1 MIPEILKKS
10 ILLILV
16 LATANFSMTQNVNR
30 PDSGLKI
37 AITEPGADTFSN
49 EEISYADVEGTD
61 NTEKSLSLSAPD
73 GTNVTINRDYF
84 GVPHIVAESEEGVFF
99 GQGFAAAQDRLE
111 QMESY
116 RRMAE
121 GKQAELYGDSY
132 LPSDK
137 SIRNKYY
144 TAYERTQIFNDFPD
158 DIKTM
163 FESYRNGINTYIDSI
178 TINPGKYKPQQFAT
192 TEMEP
197 WTVNK
202 SIAIIQFMFR
212 KFGQFGGDELYRLGE
227 LQINGQE
234 WFDHNRP
241 VNDPSAPTTIHN
253 GGGGA
258 SRKWK
263 YSGMPVRDEVIQS
276 IKYKQQQLE
285 TLEEMIGLP
294 EKFGSYAVLVSPP
307 KSISGNVMLLGCPQM
322 GDPEQDIPSMIHEVE
337 LHCPAL
343 HVGGMVIAGI
353 PSVIVGHNEHHAWSL
368 TSGSSDNSDVY
379 IDSTQDNSYSKY
391 YHNGEW
397 LDFEVLQDTIISK
410 GTEHI
415 YTHYRTIHG
424 PVIADD
430 LENHQVFSL
439 KMTFW
444 KKELDAIKSFMGMIR
459 AANLAE
465 FEAAA
470 ALNPFSFNLF
480 YAGKDQ
486 KIKYWHIG
494 KYQDRTDGV
503 DPRLP
508 HKGDGSEEWGGFIS
522 FENLP
527 AAENPAQNYFVNWNN
542 KPVSWWNNGD
552 NIPWTG
558 DQRVTIIDSCVQ
570 PVDNFTYNN
579 LKDVPRQIDSHGT
592 YQQAIEFTSSGIID
606 ENIVPPGQ
614 SAFIDLYGNKSIHSS
629 DQWQLHQF
637 WRFKDQL
644 FNYQPGSDLYPQI
657 VFDDSQMNIGTI
669 YTSSAPVDKT
679 FYVHNIGENSDSV
692 FVAIFYDTADSI
704 ALRVNPEKF
713 KITAGDSQAITYTID
728 PSLLE
733 EKTYSTSIIVDA
745 KYSPNNFY
753 YEKTV
758 MFEIEAVPAN
768 IEDIREPIIKIYPN
782 PTGNILTI
790 EISNTGNQGLE
801 IEILHVTG
809 EVIFRKEYK
818 KPSVYFVDQL
828 DLSDYTKGL
837 YLVKVKQ
844 ANSVYIGKLVVK

>member
-1 MIPEILKKS
+1 MKPEILKKP
-10 ILLILV
+10 IILILV
-16 LATANFSMTQNVNR
+16 TAMAIFSSAQNVNR
-30 PDSGLKI
+30 QNAGFENAFI
-37 AITEPGADTFSN
+37 EPAVYTIGDG
-49 EEISYADVEGTD
+49 EISYAEGADMD
-61 NTEKSLSLSAPD
+61 NTAKSLSLFAPD
-73 GTNVTINRDYF
+73 GTTVTINRDYF
-84 GVPHIVAESEEGVFF
+84 GVPHIVAESEAGVFF

-121 GKQAELYGDSY
+121 GKQAELNGDDY
-132 LPSDK
+132 LSSDK
-137 SIRNKYY
+137 SIRSKYY
-144 TAYERTQIFNDFPD
+144 TEYERTQIFNDFPA

-163 FESYRNGINTYIDSI
+163 LESYRNGVNTYLDSMA
-178 TINPGKYKPQQFAT
+178 INPDKYKPQQFAA

-202 SIAIIQFMFR
+202 SIAMMQFMFR
-212 KFGQFGGDELYRLGE
+212 KFGQFGGDELYRLDE

-234 WFDHNRP
+234 WLDQYRP
-241 VNDPSAPTTIHN
+241 INDPTAPTTIHN
-253 GGGGA
+253 GGGVA
-258 SRKWK
+258 SRKWN
-263 YSGMPVRDEVIQS
+263 YSGITVRDEVIQS

-285 TLEEMIGLP
+285 TLEKMIGLP
-294 EKFGSYAVLVSPP
+294 KKFGSYAVLVSPP

-322 GDPEQDIPSMIHEVE
+322 GDPEQDIPPMIHEVE
-337 LHCPAL
+337 LHCPAF

-353 PSVIVGHNEHHAWSL
+353 PSVIVGHNEYHAWSL

-391 YHNGEW
+391 YHNEEW
-397 LDFEVLQDTIISK
+397 LDFEVFQDTIISK
-410 GTEHI
+410 GAEHI
-415 YTHYRTIHG
+415 FTHYRTIHG

-444 KKELDAIKSFMGMIR
+444 KKELDAIKSFMGIIR
-459 AANLAE
+459 AVNLAE

-494 KYQDRTDGV
+494 KFQDRSDGV

-542 KPVSWWNNGD
+542 KPVSWWNHGD
-552 NIPWTG
+552 NIPWMG
-558 DQRVTIIDSCVQ
+558 DQRVTIIDNYVQ
-570 PVDNFTYNN
+570 PINNFTYNN
-579 LKDVPRQIDSHGT
+579 LIDVPKQIDSHGS
-592 YQQAIEFTSSGIID
+592 YQQAIEFTNTGIID

-614 SAFIDLYGNKSIHSS
+614 SAFIDLYGNKSMHFS
-629 DQWQLHQF
+629 DQWQLHQY

-657 VFDDSQMNIGTI
+657 VFDDNQANIGTI
-669 YTSSAPVDKT
+669 FSNSASVDT
-679 FYVHNIGENSDSV
+679 MFYVHNNGENFDSI
-692 FVAIFYDTADSI
+692 FVAIHYDTADSI
-704 ALRVNPEKF
+704 ALRVNPETF
-713 KITAGDSQAITYTID
+713 EIAAGDSQAITYTID

-733 EKTYSTSIIVDA
+733 KKTYDTRIILDA
-745 KYSPNNFY
+745 KYSPNGFH

-758 MFEIEAVPAN
+758 MFEIEAVPTN
-768 IEDIREPIIKIYPN
+768 IENIREQIIKIYPN

-790 EISNTGNQGLE
+790 EISNTGDQGLE
-801 IEILHVTG
+801 IEILNVTG
-809 EVIFRKEYK
+809 EVIFLEEYK
-818 KPSVYFVDQL
+818 DINVYFVNQL
-828 DLSDYTKGL
+828 DLSDYTKGF

-844 ANSVYIGKLVVK
+844 ANSVYVGKLIVR